1 MKIYRFAVVLSIL
14 ASLSCAPA
22 TTPPVD
28 PEWKAELE
36 EWRTEREAGLMEPD
50 GWLAL
55 VGLHWL
61 EPGANTVGGVETAD
75 VPLPSDAAPPEVA
88 TLLLA
93 EDGTVTLEPVEGAGL
108 EVDGRPALRGFLTS
122 DADGKPDIMTLGRL
136 RFYLI
141 DRDGAIGVRVK
152 DPEAPTRKGFQGL
165 EWYPP
170 DPAYRIEAT
179 FEPYD
184 TPKEI
189 PIPTVLGTES
199 MSPSP
204 GLLRFEIDGVEHT
217 LEPVARS
224 TNEPLFVI
232 FRDATSADTTYGA
245 GRFLMTPPPADGTV
259 VLDFNRAYN
268 PPCAYTPYATCPLPP
283 PSNWLPVPIAAGEK
297 YSGDAH

>member
-1 MKIYRFAVVLSIL
+1 MKMHHLLVVPFVLLTI
-14 ASLSCAPA
+14 ACAPSSS
-22 TTPPVD
+22 VD
-28 PEWKAELE
+28 PQWKAELE

-61 EPGANTVGGVETAD
+61 EPGENTVGGTETAD

-88 TLLLA
+88 TLIVA
-93 EDGTVTLEPVEGAGL
+93 DDGTVTLEPVEGAGL
-108 EVDGRPALRGFLTS
+108 EVDDRPAMRGFLKS
-122 DADGKPDIMTLGRL
+122 DAGGKPDIMTLGRL

-141 DRDGAIGVRVK
+141 DRDGALAVRVK
-152 DPEAPTRKGFQGL
+152 DPEAPTRTAFKGL
-165 EWYPP
+165 EWYAP

-184 TPKEI
+184 APKEI
-189 PIPTVLGTES
+189 PIPNVLGTES

-204 GLLRFEIDGVEHT
+204 GLLRFELGGAEHT

-224 TNEPLFVI
+224 ANEPLFLI

-245 GRFLMTPPPADGTV
+245 GRFLMTPPPTDGVV

-297 YSGDAH
+297 YSGDPH